1 MKELASVAA
10 CFHSPRPAAPP
21 GPPSARQGPQVEVIL
36 VCTEPAWRF
45 EGRELV
51 KGCQAADMRFR
62 GSPEQIEH
70 LAERL
75 RGFAA
80 EGRRLAAR
88 AATTNVQGKEA
99 A

>member
-51 KGCQAADMRFR
+51 KGCQAADFRFR
-62 GSPEQIEH
+62 GSPEQIER
-70 LAERL
+70 LAETL
-75 RGFAA
+75 RRFAA
-80 EGRRLAAR
+80 EGRRLATT
-88 AATTNVQGKEA
+88 AATATGKGKEA